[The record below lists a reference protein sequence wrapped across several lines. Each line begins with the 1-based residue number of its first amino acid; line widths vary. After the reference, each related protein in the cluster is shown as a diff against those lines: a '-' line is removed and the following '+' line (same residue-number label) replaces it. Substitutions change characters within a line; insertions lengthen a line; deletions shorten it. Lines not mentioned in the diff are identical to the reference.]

1 MARKVDREREKTREK
16 RAAGLKQEGYEVS
29 EQVSEY
35 FELRRTKA
43 RIRRPRHFCHEP
55 TQNAEKNS
63 THDY

>member
-1 MARKVDREREKTREK
+1 MARKVDRERERSEKK
-16 RAAGLKQEGYEVS
+16 RAAGLKQTSYEVS
-29 EQVSEY
+29 EKVSEY

-43 RIRRPRHFCHEP
+43 RIRRSRHFCHEP